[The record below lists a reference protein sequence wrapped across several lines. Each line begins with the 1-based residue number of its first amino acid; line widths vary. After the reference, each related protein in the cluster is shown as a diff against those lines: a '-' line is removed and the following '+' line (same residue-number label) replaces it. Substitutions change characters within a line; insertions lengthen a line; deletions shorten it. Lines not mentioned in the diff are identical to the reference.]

1 MLCAIY
7 TRLSKEDEEKRGD
20 ESESIQNQKNLLTKY
35 ALDHGWDIYS
45 IYCDEDYSGIDSMR
59 PDFNKMIEA
68 AKQKKFQIILCKTQ
82 SRFTRDMELVEKYIH
97 GLFPV
102 LGIRF
107 VAVADN
113 VDTEIKG
120 NKKARQING
129 LINEWYLEDLSENIR
144 MVFDM
149 KRKQGQYIGGSPIY
163 GYKLDPNERHK
174 LIVDEEAAEI
184 VRRVFQLALEGHG
197 KQEIAHILNDCGI
210 PSPSQYKNEHGL
222 SFRVPTSKTFEM
234 WNKTTIWRILRN
246 EMYVGVMV
254 QGKKRKASYKSKTL
268 LDVPRDEWFRVE
280 GTHEPI
286 IDRQTFNTV
295 QKMMALRSKS
305 SGNGPAHVLSGL
317 VHCMDCG
324 AAMTKAS
331 TVRKNGVRVSYLRC
345 RVYAESGSDKKCSRH
360 GIRLDAL
367 LGIVTERIKR
377 YVDEYFSL
385 EEVDLRPRKNNR
397 VSILEKEYAS
407 ARSQMDKISSTI
419 KSLYMD
425 KIAGVISDA
434 QFADLNQSF
443 LEDKAK
449 LDKRLRALQAE
460 LEQLRAPDGS
470 EELLKKAEE
479 LLSLDPLPR
488 EIVVL
493 LIKDILIGEK
503 NAENGTQEIKI
514 IWKF

>member
-35 ALDHGWDIYS
+35 ALDHGWDIYA

-59 PDFNKMIEA
+59 PDFNRMIDA
-68 AKQKKFQIILCKTQ
+68 AKQNRFQIILCKTQ

-97 GLFPV
+97 GLFPI

-113 VDTEIKG
+113 VDTDVKG

-149 KRKQGQYIGGSPIY
+149 KRRQGQYIGGFPIY
-163 GYKLDPNERHK
+163 GYKLDPNDKHK
-174 LIVDEEAAEI
+174 LMIDEEAAHI
-184 VRRVFQLALEGHG
+184 VRKIYQLLLDGHG

-210 PSPSQYKNEHGL
+210 PSPSQYKIEHGIK
-222 SFRVPTSKTFEM
+222 FRPPTSKTFEM
-234 WNKTTIWRILRN
+234 WNKTTVWRILRN
-246 EMYVGVMV
+246 EMYTGVMV
-254 QGKKRKASYKSKTL
+254 QGKTKKISYKSKAIL
-268 LDVPRDEWFRVE
+268 PVPEDQWFRVE

-286 IDRQTFNTV
+286 IDRQTFDTV
-295 QKMMALRSKS
+295 QKMMNLRAVS
-305 SGNGPAHVLSGL
+305 SGHGPAHVLSGL

-324 AAMTKAS
+324 AAMTKS
-331 TVRKNGVRVSYLRC
+331 TSIRKNGVRDAYLRC
-345 RVYAESGSDKKCSRH
+345 RVYAESGSSKKCTRH
-360 GIRLDAL
+360 GVRLDAL
-367 LGIVTERIKR
+367 IHIVAERIKR
-377 YVDEYFSL
+377 YVDEYFNV
-385 EEVDLRPRKNNR
+385 EDLDLHPRKNDR
-397 VSILEKEYAS
+397 ASVLEKEYGSTRA
-407 ARSQMDKISSTI
+407 QMDKISSAI
-419 KSLYMD
+419 KGLYMD
-425 KIAGVISDA
+425 KIAGLISDA

-443 LEDKAK
+443 LEDKEK
-449 LDKRLRALQAE
+449 LDRRIRAIQAE
-460 LEQLRAPDGS
+460 LEEVRNPEGAEEMLEKAK
-470 EELLKKAEE
+470 ELLT
-479 LLSLDPLPR
+479 LDPLPR
-488 EIVVL
+488 ELVVC

-503 NAENGTQEIKI
+503 DPESGTQEIKI

>member
-7 TRLSKEDEEKRGD
+7 TRLSKEDEEKRGN

-59 PDFNKMIEA
+59 PDFNRMIDA

-97 GLFPV
+97 GLFPI

-113 VDTEIKG
+113 VDTDVRG

-149 KRKQGQYIGGSPIY
+149 KRKQGQYIGGFPIY
-163 GYKLDPNERHK
+163 GYKLDPTDKHK
-174 LIVDEEAAEI
+174 LIIDEEAADI
-184 VRRVFQLALEGHG
+184 VRKIYQLSLEGHG

-210 PSPSQYKNEHGL
+210 PSPSQYKIEHGII
-222 SFRVPTSKTFEM
+222 FRPPASKTFEM

-246 EMYVGVMV
+246 EMYAGVMV
-254 QGKKRKASYKSKTL
+254 QGTKRKVSYKSKAL
-268 LDVPRDEWFRVE
+268 MDVPRSQWFRVE

-286 IDRQTFNTV
+286 IDRQTFDTV
-295 QKMMALRSKS
+295 QKMLALRSTS
-305 SGNGPAHVLSGL
+305 SGHGPAHVLSGL

-324 AAMTKAS
+324 AAMTK
-331 TVRKNGVRVSYLRC
+331 TTTIRKNGDRHPYLRC
-345 RVYAESGSDKKCSRH
+345 RVYAESGSNKMCTRH

-367 LGIVTERIKR
+367 VNIVTDRIKR
-377 YVDEYFSL
+377 YVDEYFDV
-385 EEVDLRPRKNNR
+385 EELDLRPRKNDR
-397 VSILEKEYAS
+397 VSILEREYAS
-407 ARSQMDKISSTI
+407 VRSQMDKISSAI
-419 KSLYMD
+419 KGLYMD
-425 KIAGVISDA
+425 KIAGIITDA
-434 QFADLNQSF
+434 QFADLNKSF
-443 LEDKAK
+443 LEDKEK
-449 LDKRLRALQAE
+449 LDKRICVIQAE
-460 LEQLRAPDGS
+460 LEGARNPEGTEEMLERAKG
-470 EELLKKAEE
+470 LLK
-479 LLSLDPLPR
+479 LDPLPR
-488 EIVVL
+488 ELVIL

-503 NAENGTQEIKI
+503 DTESGTQEIKI
-514 IWKF
+514 IWTF